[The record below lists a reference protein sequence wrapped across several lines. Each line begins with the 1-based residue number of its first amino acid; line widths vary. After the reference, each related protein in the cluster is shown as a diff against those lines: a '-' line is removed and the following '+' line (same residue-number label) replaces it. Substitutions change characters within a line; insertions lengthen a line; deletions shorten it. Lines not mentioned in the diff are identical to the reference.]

1 MRRPAVGQLPPSA
14 SRCAAA
20 SKGSPPPPT
29 ESLFDDSLFAAP
41 ARPVDAGEVFALSE
55 PMQRYL
61 EQELARD
68 VRRKGPRA
76 ALVDAL
82 YAPGRLRLDYDAQRT
97 RNAAEAFEARS
108 GNCLS
113 LVIMSAALARQLG
126 LPVQFHSVHSDA
138 GWGRSGDLLVSS
150 GHVNLVLRHP
160 SGDARTRFDV
170 VEAMLIDFEP
180 PRPGEKQYS
189 RSISESTVLAM
200 YMNNRAAESLAAGE
214 VDEAYWFAR
223 AAIESEPTF
232 LAAHNTLAVVYLR
245 HGQPQRAERVLQR
258 LLAAEPANTAALANL
273 ARLYEKQGR
282 TPEAAAVQQ
291 RLARIEPVLRC
302 FAENVFHMGPPGA
315 GHTIKLLNNFV
326 AQAICTATAE
336 AFAVGA
342 KAGADLR
349 QLVKVISAGGV
360 NSGLFQAMAKTLDGD
375 FTGLTFELD
384 NNSFVKL
391 SLKHL
396 DDHTPTFMPTP
407 VRFVDGT
414 IRTLPGLDPRRAAF
428 YDVAWPMDNTLTN
441 ANGRTTSNIRD
452 GLSASSDGFGLEA
465 DLAAGG
471 GWRLHNK
478 FSWVKNSGRFIGI
491 FPGDDVSAAPAGTT
505 IASGA
510 GAGSAYSGNK
520 FTAVIF
526 NTQVDDAGLM
536 ANDLKLSRDFPLAGG
551 KINAVA
557 GLYHSVQQLD
567 LTWNFNQYSLS
578 ARESGAQ
585 LLNVPGTVN
594 GSPGFGGCSNPLVI
608 CSGGGGATPA
618 DAAAARATDCGTRL
632 PVG

>member
-1 MRRPAVGQLPPSA
+1 MLRCLRLVLIVPLLWLAA
-14 SRCAAA
+14 CAA
-20 SKGSPPPPT
+20 PPPPT
-29 ESLFDDSLFAAP
+29 ESLFDDALFAAP

-291 RLARIEPVLRC
+291 RLARIEPV
-302 FAENVFHMGPPGA
+302 PPY
-315 GHTIKLLNNFV
+315 HYF
-326 AQAICTATAE
+326 
-336 AFAVGA
+336 
-342 KAGADLR
+342 
-349 QLVKVISAGGV
+349 QL
-360 NSGLFQAMAKTLDGD
+360 
-375 FTGLTFELD
+375 
-384 NNSFVKL
+384 
-391 SLKHL
+391 
-396 DDHTPTFMPTP
+396 
-407 VRFVDGT
+407 
-414 IRTLPGLDPRRAAF
+414 
-428 YDVAWPMDNTLTN
+428 
-441 ANGRTTSNIRD
+441 
-452 GLSASSDGFGLEA
+452 GLEA
-465 DLAAGG
+465 MQRRDYAQAKAMFEKEIDRAAYHHEFHFGLALANYGLGNVKEAQRQLGLAMKASTRDAERQLYAGKLD
-471 GWRLHNK
+471 RLK
-478 FSWVKNSGRFIGI
+478 ALR
-491 FPGDDVSAAPAGTT
+491 
-505 IASGA
+505 
-510 GAGSAYSGNK
+510 
-520 FTAVIF
+520 
-526 NTQVDDAGLM
+526 
-536 ANDLKLSRDFPLAGG
+536 
-551 KINAVA
+551 
-557 GLYHSVQQLD
+557 VQ
-567 LTWNFNQYSLS
+567 
-578 ARESGAQ
+578 
-585 LLNVPGTVN
+585 
-594 GSPGFGGCSNPLVI
+594 
-608 CSGGGGATPA
+608 
-618 DAAAARATDCGTRL
+618 
-632 PVG
+632 